1 MNKISIIIPTLNEEE
16 GIGGVIGAIPRDEL
30 KKMGFDVQILVVD
43 GTRRIGLGIWQE
55 YSC

>member
-1 MNKISIIIPTLNEEE
+1 MNKISIIIPALNEEG
-16 GIGGVIGAIPRDEL
+16 GIGGVIGAIPRNEL